1 MRAMLLAV
9 VLALCAAQATLAAD
23 TPAADDSR
31 PSEASVRELFR
42 TMNTRSIIDTV
53 RGQIDSTSSATL
65 DQALAGRSLNDRQR
79 QILRD
84 GHEQVMVLISQTLD
98 WNAVEPVMVEVYRD
112 HFTQHEIDQMLQF
125 YRSPTGQMV
134 TAKLPATTKEMMQK
148 MQGRMQSLAPRIA
161 ELQKETAAK
170 VKAAADEPAAEK
182 QPAVPATTGPH

>member
-1 MRAMLLAV
+1 M
-9 VLALCAAQATLAAD
+9 
-23 TPAADDSR
+23 
-31 PSEASVRELFR
+31 RELFR

-53 RGQIDSTSSATL
+53 RGQMDSTSSATL

-112 HFTQHEIDQMLQF
+112 HFTQQEIDQMLQF

-134 TAKLPATTKEMMQK
+134 IAKLPATTQEMMQK
-148 MQGRMQSLAPRIA
+148 MQARMQSLAPRTVELRKEPQRSGARRTSRRLPKSRRRLRLPALTDNSGQIA
-161 ELQKETAAK
+161 APQYRRQRT
-170 VKAAADEPAAEK
+170 
-182 QPAVPATTGPH
+182 